1 MEIIEE
7 GPKPARAWSLA
18 IKTWHSRFWLA
29 RRIAAL
35 PEVEVV
41 RMPNGRSFFTGKAFM
56 EFDYK
61 GVRYLAYKDKVSD
74 EDFEIHP

>member
-1 MEIIEE
+1 
-7 GPKPARAWSLA
+7 
-18 IKTWHSRFWLA
+18 
-29 RRIAAL
+29 L

-74 EDFEIHP
+74 EDFEIHPGKMGYHPETSELCWALHRAVNG